1 LLVDYA
7 DEGTPS
13 AGEREQVESALSSLE
28 RAFEYGNDGLLLTVG
43 YSPSYFDRYDE
54 ELPDSVDLPE
64 PEGLMPTDDPD
75 LDTQDAIIHLASD
88 HAEAVLA
95 AEEALLGEKAEV
107 NGVEMES
114 DVGDVFE
121 TVDRRTGFIGD
132 GMPAERQDVDGIPEG
147 EPVPEDSPLYMGFK
161 SGFKKNRASEDSV
174 TIEEGP
180 FAGGTTEHVSKILLH
195 LDEWYGDEND
205 REDRVGKMFCPFHAE
220 KEKVEGAGH
229 NLGDSSGMD
238 ECEEDVIQT
247 AKEKE
252 VVGHSQKMLSVRE
265 DDEPIILRRDFDSTD
280 DDQSSLH
287 FASLQQTISDFVD
300 TREAMNGLEVSQK
313 STVGTWSDNGILQA
327 LETVNRGNY
336 LLPPRPKRALPT
348 PTGDA

>member
-205 REDRVGKMFCPFHAE
+205 REDRWGRCSARSTPRRRK
-220 KEKVEGAGH
+220 
-229 NLGDSSGMD
+229 S
-238 ECEEDVIQT
+238 
-247 AKEKE
+247 
-252 VVGHSQKMLSVRE
+252 RE
-265 DDEPIILRRDFDSTD
+265 RG
-280 DDQSSLH
+280 
-287 FASLQQTISDFVD
+287 TISATPAVW
-300 TREAMNGLEVSQK
+300 TSARKTLS
-313 STVGTWSDNGILQA
+313 
-327 LETVNRGNY
+327 R
-336 LLPPRPKRALPT
+336 PPRRRRSSVTPRRCSASARTTNRSSSAGTSTRPTTTSPAPTSPRCSRPSPTSSIRARR
-348 PTGDA
+348 